1 MRLAWDERRAR
12 RHKERNGNWP
22 ARLGELHGVVLLR
35 KGDGDGWLREGGE
48 GESGALE
55 DGM

>member
-1 MRLAWDERRAR
+1 MRLAWDERQAR
-12 RHKERNGNWP
+12 RHEERTRNWS
-22 ARLGELHGVVLLR
+22 ARLGELHGVVLLQ
-35 KGDGDGWLREGGE
+35 KGEGDGWLREGGE